1 MPASDDPTVRRLERD
16 TAAMSADNPYS
27 GVNDER
33 IAKYQA
39 GAVEQR
45 ILHMQT
51 NDPLR
56 MPTYT
61 IFPVPDYFFGTSGP
75 NVAINP
81 AFAYD
86 HGYYSPNI
94 DVTWV
99 AMAGAGVAVRGVDGP
114 GPRGGNES
122 HDPNSTR
129 TVPQASTR
137 GTWVEEASIRPTM
150 IYLVGLKDDYPSDGH
165 VIAQALAVSPAA
177 LRETELLASAYDQ
190 INSSV
195 GQLATDTLI
204 ADTKALASGSSA
216 DDSAFTAEQE
226 ALARLADDR
235 DAAAVKIK
243 ETLSDAAD
251 GRRANFGEVVS
262 GLAHAAELLRRASR
276 LAGENH

>member
-1 MPASDDPTVRRLERD
+1 LQAANIKGLLSTTASAGTPYDVDAQGASIYVHGMPAPDDPTVRQLERD

-94 DVTWV
+94 DVPDRIQRPMYTRRWCRHGASMRSRSKAAFGRLPRPKGDWV
-99 AMAGAGVAVRGVDGP
+99 TMKTGEVPLPDSPIGGLSGVAAARHVRSPEVNHQD
-114 GPRGGNES
+114 PRHLQAAQRQS
-122 HDPNSTR
+122 LQ
-129 TVPQASTR
+129 PQH
-137 GTWVEEASIRPTM
+137 W
-150 IYLVGLKDDYPSDGH
+150 
-165 VIAQALAVSPAA
+165 
-177 LRETELLASAYDQ
+177 
-190 INSSV
+190 
-195 GQLATDTLI
+195 QLTHW
-204 ADTKALASGSSA
+204 
-216 DDSAFTAEQE
+216 Q
-226 ALARLADDR
+226 
-235 DAAAVKIK
+235 
-243 ETLSDAAD
+243 
-251 GRRANFGEVVS
+251 
-262 GLAHAAELLRRASR
+262 
-276 LAGENH
+276 